1 MIATHTNPVERP
13 TLGFMPMAA
22 LEDVGEGENF
32 EQLWTRRVADDL
44 FQLCCIPFF
53 AFGMALGDVV
63 RAEASSGYVVKE
75 VVRRSGNG
83 VARVAVTRRDNEHE
97 VHAKV
102 HDLLGRLEYLYEWYA
117 TGYVAVSLD
126 NAFPHDELFVGLAA
140 LGDAVAVER
149 LLT

>member
-1 MIATHTNPVERP
+1 M
-13 TLGFMPMAA
+13 LMAA

-44 FQLCCIPFF
+44 FELCCIPFF
-53 AFGMALGDVV
+53 AYGMALGDVV
-63 RAEASSGYVVKE
+63 RAEASSGYVVQE
-75 VVRRSGNG
+75 VLRRSGNG
-83 VARVAVTRRDNEHE
+83 VARVAITRRDSEHE

-102 HDLLGRLEYLYEWYA
+102 HDLLGRLEYLCEWYE